1 MAEAVLKTEMH
12 DSTAW
17 ITINR
22 PKKLNALSMEVVST
36 MTDTIRK
43 LEADD
48 EVRVIV
54 ITGANNSFS
63 VGYDIAEEVRAEI
76 RWAGPARNEV

>member
-12 DSTAW
+12 GSTAW
-17 ITINR
+17 IAINC
-22 PKKLNALSMEVVST
+22 PKKLNALSVEVVST

-43 LEADD
+43 LETDG
-48 EVRVIV
+48 EVRIIV

>member
-12 DSTAW
+12 RSTAS
-17 ITINR
+17 IAINR
-22 PKKLNALSMEVVST
+22 PKKLNALSVEVVST
-36 MTDTIRK
+36 TTDTIRK
-43 LEADD
+43 LETDG